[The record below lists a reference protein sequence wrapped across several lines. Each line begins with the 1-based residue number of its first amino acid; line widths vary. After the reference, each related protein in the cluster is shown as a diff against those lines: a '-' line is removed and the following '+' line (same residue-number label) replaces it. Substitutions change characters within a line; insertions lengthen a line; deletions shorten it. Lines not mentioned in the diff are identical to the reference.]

1 MAVGSFFF
9 SAAQS
14 AQNSPELHFC
24 FINFFIQPSLL
35 ESLVNANLKMFSTRS
50 KKECSNSFSTSNFSF
65 RKSDS
70 WSRCVMHQ
78 RPYNFYLIIYL
89 KVFRTERYDVG
100 QDYFSTYIQQLFT
113 VNIYRIL
120 IGIVQVIY
128 LQCTYSQYFPIKYKG
143 VLSVNY

>member
-1 MAVGSFFF
+1 MREIFFLNFFKNIFMKIKKKICPQKVEKTTPKSCILMAIGRFFLWSPDCPKQPRTSFLFYK
-9 SAAQS
+9 
-14 AQNSPELHFC
+14 
-24 FINFFIQPSLL
+24 FFIQPSLL

-100 QDYFSTYIQQLFT
+100 
-113 VNIYRIL
+113 
-120 IGIVQVIY
+120 
-128 LQCTYSQYFPIKYKG
+128 
-143 VLSVNY
+143 